1 MARQQDIAQAALRRH
16 GRTFAAELGVRL
28 QRNTPSPLFRLL
40 CLSLLTS
47 APVQANLAM
56 RGAQALGEAGWTTP
70 DKLRRSSWAE
80 RAAVLNRA
88 GYARVDEKT
97 ATQLERLN
105 DRLLS
110 EYGGDLR
117 RLRGEADRRARRVP
131 LKQFHGIGDRRRIP
145 ARFTAW
151 PEFHL
156 FADKAALKAAEK
168 LVLPTE
174 VEHLPAWSSRAVP
187 PPGRRAGAHPPAKD
201 FGAVRRR
208 RAGGGRNG
216 RSAGAVSRA
225 GVRVRW
231 RSRIAARGGHGCRG
245 YRSRR

>member
-117 RLRGEADRRARRVP
+117 RLRGEADGDVRAARKA
-131 LKQFHGIGDRRRIP
+131 LKQFHGIGETGAGIFLREVQ
-145 ARFTAW
+145 AAW
-151 PEFHL
+151 PEFHP

-174 VEHLPAWSSRAVP
+174 VEHL
-187 PPGRRAGAHPPAKD
+187 AGLVEPREFPRLVAALVRTQLAKD
-201 FGAVRRR
+201 FGAVRSA
-208 RAGGGRNG
+208 AG
-216 RSAGAVSRA
+216 
-225 GVRVRW
+225 
-231 RSRIAARGGHGCRG
+231 
-245 YRSRR
+245 